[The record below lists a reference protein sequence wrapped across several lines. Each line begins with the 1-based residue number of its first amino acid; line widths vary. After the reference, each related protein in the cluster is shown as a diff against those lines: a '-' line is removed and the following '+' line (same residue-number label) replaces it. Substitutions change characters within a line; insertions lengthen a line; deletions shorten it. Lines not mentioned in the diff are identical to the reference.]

1 MKLLVTD
8 HAVLRYLERG
18 WGVDVAALRRHIARE
33 AAGILHIGPAPAELP
48 GLDEFAVISRGLRY
62 RFKTTGDGTPILV
75 TVTPA
80 GARATANRALRMR
93 LRQKGRS

>member
-1 MKLLVTD
+1 MTLLVTD

-33 AAGILHIGPAPAELP
+33 AAGILHIGPVPAELA

-62 RFKTTGDGTPILV
+62 RFKTAGDGSPILV
-75 TVTPA
+75 TVIPNSP
-80 GARATANRALRMR
+80 RAITKRALRMR
-93 LRQKGRS
+93 RRQKGRS